1 MNLLRSFLILALYL
15 SPLALLTSCSITTD
29 GLQQAEVPLAE
40 VFPPSKTVASYRQIA
55 APKKMDEGDLEEQI
69 GGKQKLAI
77 LKKWTVMAT
86 QYSDYGIPNRPP
98 VARVSICELT
108 AKNNAYGAYSNL
120 RAGLLS
126 DGSYM
131 KIGVNATVDGER
143 MMFVQDR
150 FLIVVREMSGMSDPA
165 RRTMLINFG
174 RAISSRIP
182 RDITDINLIGY
193 LPFENRVPATERLDK
208 EDPLGLGLL
217 KAGGVSALYKI
228 ENREAKIF
236 MAESDSTQV
245 KDLIKEIRK
254 AMEKEGPIGELGIG
268 EEGFMG
274 RLFQSQAMVSRREK
288 VVFGCY
294 GTMTEREMK
303 NIMSSIDRQIKP
315 YIAPKIK
322 DKKEEEDEE
331 ATKKKT

>member
-1 MNLLRSFLILALYL
+1 MTFAKLTPFVLVA
-15 SPLALLTSCSITTD
+15 ALLFVLPGCTITAD
-29 GLQQAEVPLAE
+29 GMQQAEVPLTE

-55 APKKMDEGDLEEQI
+55 LPKRMDDSEYEEQL
-69 GGKQKLAI
+69 GGKQKLAV
-77 LKKWTVMAT
+77 LKKWTAMGT
-86 QYSDYGIPNRPP
+86 QFADYGIPNRPP
-98 VARVSICELT
+98 TARVSVSEMT
-108 AKNNAYGAYSNL
+108 AKTNAYGAYSNL
-120 RAGLLS
+120 RPGLLS
-126 DGSYM
+126 DGAYM
-131 KIGVNATVDGER
+131 KIGVSATVDGER
-143 MMFVQDR
+143 IMFVQDR
-150 FLIVVREMSGMSDPA
+150 FLIVVRDIGGMAEPA

-217 KAGGVSALYKI
+217 KAGGVSALYRI

-236 MAESDSTQV
+236 MAEADSTQT
-245 KDLIKEIRK
+245 KDLIKDIRK
-254 AMEKEGPIGELGIG
+254 AMEKEGPTGDLSIG

-274 RLFQSQAMVSRREK
+274 RLFQSQAMVSRRER

-303 NIMSSIDRQIKP
+303 NIMASIDRQVKP
-315 YIAPKIK
+315 YVAPKIK
-322 DKKEEEDEE
+322 DKKDEPDE
-331 ATKKKT
+331 PAKGK